1 VYRVRLPLRAM
12 ESMKQS
18 PIFWTCYCTWLPEF
32 ANGVA
37 SRKASGGITVR
48 ALAEHVQIAPTHVPT
63 EVGRLVEM
71 NLLAKLPNKN
81 DGRSVLIKLTAQ
93 GQRAVTH
100 VHPLLRRS
108 SEVLFQ
114 DIKTEDILQ
123 LQRLLQTLAIQSEI
137 ALDEVQRHNRRL
149 QIRATFMS
157 ARRSGG
163 HARQK

>member
-1 VYRVRLPLRAM
+1 
-12 ESMKQS
+12 
-18 PIFWTCYCTWLPEF
+18 
-32 ANGVA
+32 
-37 SRKASGGITVR
+37 
-48 ALAEHVQIAPTHVPT
+48 
-63 EVGRLVEM
+63 M

-93 GQRAVTH
+93 KQRAVTH